1 MTFVPWSDEAAAA
14 VLAQTCDK
22 PGPVLISLQGLQE
35 IFGFVPPGAV
45 ELVAKACNVSRADV
59 HGVLTFYH
67 DLRTSAPPPTTLH
80 ICVAEACQA
89 VGSRELV
96 REAEKIFGI
105 GMDQSNEVVE
115 LKSVYCF
122 GNCALGPSAMVNGE
136 LVGRA
141 TAQGLKYVSEM
152 GMPS

>member
-1 MTFVPWSDEAAAA
+1 MTFALWSDEAASA
-14 VLAQTCDK
+14 VLAQTFDK

-35 IFGFVPPGAV
+35 KFGYVPPLAV
-45 ELVAKACNVSRADV
+45 GLVARACNVSRADV

-67 DLRTSAPPPTTLH
+67 DLRTSPPPPITLH

-89 VGSRELV
+89 VGSRSLV
-96 REAEKIFGI
+96 EEAENIFNTK
-105 GMDQSNEVVE
+105 MDNSNDVVE
-115 LKSVYCF
+115 LKSVYCL

-141 TAQGLKYVSEM
+141 TAQGLMHAAEM
-152 GMPS
+152 RMP